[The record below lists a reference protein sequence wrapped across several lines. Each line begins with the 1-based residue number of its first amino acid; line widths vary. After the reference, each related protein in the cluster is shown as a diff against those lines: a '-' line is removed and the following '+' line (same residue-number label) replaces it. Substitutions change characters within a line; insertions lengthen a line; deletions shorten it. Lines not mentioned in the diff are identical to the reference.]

1 MPTVCNAHNFKYSEQ
16 TSYTL
21 TRGSVEPTVGA
32 VKNRIMCSKCTLDS
46 EKQILLQK
54 GVAPI

>member
-16 TSYTL
+16 ASYILTSV
-21 TRGSVEPTVGA
+21 SVEPTVGA

-46 EKQILLQK
+46 KKLILLQK
-54 GVAPI
+54 GLAPI